1 MNIKYGLTAILGTYL
16 ISTFGGATAMA
27 ATIGGTIRV
36 DITRGDFAGV
46 YTGDFAYD
54 DTHLT
59 KVGTELM
66 TINGGGGN
74 GIIPG
79 LLSMNFRFLDFAT
92 GLNPVTYTAD
102 DVDEFPDYPLL
113 YLENG
118 IPTQFAF
125 QLFST
130 SGNDG
135 LMFGDPRSFNFALRN
150 GTIGGDGSVILEIT
164 EPTTEP
170 TPVPENASPFASL
183 LAFLGLGGV
192 HLWRK
197 SRKRNN

>member
-36 DITRGDFAGV
+36 DVTKGSFAGV
-46 YTGDFAYD
+46 YRGDFAYD

-59 KVGTELM
+59 KVGSEFM

-92 GLNPVTYTAD
+92 GLNPVTYTAS
-102 DVDEFPDYPLL
+102 DVDGFPEYPLL
-113 YLENG
+113 AFENG
-118 IPTQFAF
+118 IPTDFGLQI
-125 QLFST
+125 FSA
-130 SGNDG
+130 SGKDA

-150 GTIGGDGSVILEIT
+150 GTIGGDGSVTLEIT

-170 TPVPENASPFASL
+170 TPVPENSSPFASL
-183 LAFLGLGGV
+183 LAFLGLGAA
-192 HLWRK
+192 HLW
-197 SRKRNN
+197 NL